1 MVAGDRRSLAG
12 VVVAGCAGGGGGG
25 EEELMEVRV
34 LVKRSEEK

>member
-1 MVAGDRRSLAG
+1 MVAGDQGSLAG
-12 VVVAGCAGGGGGG
+12 VVVAGGAGGGGGG